1 MTSEKQLKKELR
13 IETGLKLGR
22 TVSSRNEIRNTALP
36 ILEYLLKENSLNME
50 DSRKQLILE
59 SHCDDFLGFGPIQK
73 LMNDPLITEIMINGP
88 HSIFIEKK
96 GKKIP
101 AEEKFEDEEHLRNII
116 EKMLGSTGR
125 RVDESCPYAD
135 FSLKDGSRVNV
146 IIPPLAPDGSTVT
159 IRKFLESILSL
170 EDLVILG
177 TLSAAMAQFLK
188 AALTSKLNI
197 LFSGATGSGK
207 TTTLGVLCSTLPE
220 EERIITIEDALE
232 LHLDQK
238 HVVRLLTRTK
248 NIEGKGEVTVRQ
260 LFSNTLRMRPSRI
273 ILGELRGEE
282 ALDFLQAVNSG
293 HDGTL
298 AVLHASTPLDAIGRL
313 ETLAMY
319 AGLNLPSS
327 EIKRQIAS
335 GVHLILQHEQMP
347 DGSRK
352 ITHVSEICGFSN
364 GVIETSDIFRYIL
377 DDEIKDGKISGS
389 FKCLH
394 KPEILK
400 RIHKKGVDIDSFIFN
415 G

>member
-1 MTSEKQLKKELR
+1 MISEKQLKKQLR
-13 IETGLKLGR
+13 IETGLKLER
-22 TVSSRNEIRNTALP
+22 NISSRIQIKNTALP
-36 ILEYLLKENSLNME
+36 IMELLLKQNNLSMD
-50 DSRKQLILE
+50 DSRKNQILDAV
-59 SHCDDFLGFGPIQK
+59 CDDFLGFGPLQK
-73 LMNDPLITEIMINGP
+73 LMDDPGITEIMINGP
-88 HSIFIEKK
+88 YSVFIEKN
-96 GKKIP
+96 GKKILSD
-101 AEEKFEDEEHLRNII
+101 EKFEDEEHLRNII
-116 EKMLGSTGR
+116 EKMIGTTGR
-125 RVDESCPYAD
+125 RVDESSPYAD

-146 IIPPLAPDGSTVT
+146 IIPPLAPDGAAVT
-159 IRKFLESILSL
+159 IRKFLESLVSL
-170 EDLVILG
+170 DDLVSLG
-177 TLSAAMAQFLK
+177 TLSAAMAEFLK
-188 AALTSKLNI
+188 SALQAKVNM

-207 TTTLGVLCSTLPE
+207 TTTLGVLCSCLSE
-220 EERIITIEDALE
+220 QERIITIEDALE

-282 ALDFLQAVNSG
+282 AMDFLQAVNSG

-298 AVLHASTPLDAIGRL
+298 AVLHASTPVDALGRL
-313 ETLAMY
+313 ETMAMY

-352 ITHVSEICGFSN
+352 ITHISEITGLSN
-364 GVIETSDIFRYIL
+364 GLIETQDIFRYIL
-377 DDEIKDGKISGS
+377 DGEIKDGKISGS

-394 KPEILK
+394 KPEVLK
-400 RIHKKGVDIDSFIFN
+400 RIQKKGITIDVSIFN

>member
-1 MTSEKQLKKELR
+1 MASEKQIKKELR

-22 TVSSRNEIRNTALP
+22 TVSSRTEIKSIALP
-36 ILEYLLKENSLNME
+36 VLEHLLKENSLPME
-50 DSRKQLILE
+50 DSRKNQILE
-59 SHCDDFLGFGPIQK
+59 SLCDDFLGFGPIQK
-73 LMNDPLITEIMINGP
+73 LMNDPMITEIMINGP

-96 GKKIP
+96 GMKIP

-135 FSLKDGSRVNV
+135 FSLRDGSRVNV

-159 IRKFLESILSL
+159 IRKFLESIISL
-170 EDLVILG
+170 DDLVNLG

-188 AALTSKLNI
+188 AALAAKLNI

-220 EERIITIEDALE
+220 HERIITIEDALE

-248 NIEGKGEVTVRQ
+248 NIEGKGEVSVRH

-282 ALDFLQAVNSG
+282 AMDFLQAVNSG

-298 AVLHASTPLDAIGRL
+298 AVLHASTPADAMGRL
-313 ETLAMY
+313 ETMAMY

-352 ITHVSEICGFSN
+352 ITHISEITGFSN
-364 GVIETSDIFRYIL
+364 GLIGTSDIFRYLL

-394 KPEILK
+394 KPEILR
-400 RIHKKGVDIDSFIFN
+400 RIHKKGVDIDTSIFN

>member
-22 TVSSRNEIRNTALP
+22 NISSRTEIRNTALP
-36 ILEYLLKENSLNME
+36 ILDHLLKQNNLSME
-50 DSRKQLILE
+50 DSKKNQILE
-59 SHCDDFLGFGPIQK
+59 SVCDDFLGFGPIQK
-73 LMNDPLITEIMINGP
+73 LMNDPMITEIMINGP
-88 HSIFIEKK
+88 HTIFIEKK
-96 GKKIP
+96 GKKTL
-101 AEEKFEDEEHLRNII
+101 ADEKFEDEEHLRNII
-116 EKMLGSTGR
+116 EKMLGTTGR

-146 IIPPLAPDGSTVT
+146 IIPPLAPDGATVT
-159 IRKFLESILSL
+159 IRKFLESLVSL
-170 EDLVILG
+170 EDLVSLG
-177 TLSAAMAQFLK
+177 TLNAAMAQFLK
-188 AALTSKLNI
+188 AALQAKLNI

-220 EERIITIEDALE
+220 QERIITIEDALE

-238 HVVRLLTRTK
+238 HVVRLLTRIK

-282 ALDFLQAVNSG
+282 AMDFLQAVNSG

-298 AVLHASTPLDAIGRL
+298 AVLHASSPIDAIGRL
-313 ETLAMY
+313 ETLAMF

-327 EIKRQIAS
+327 EIRRQIAS

-352 ITHVSEICGFSN
+352 ITHISEINGFSN
-364 GVIETSDIFRYIL
+364 GVIETKDIFRYIL
-377 DDEIKDGKISGS
+377 DDNIKDGKISGV
-389 FKCLH
+389 FKCLQR
-394 KPEILK
+394 PEILK
-400 RIHKKGVDIDSFIFN
+400 RIHKKGVEIDASIFN